1 MRPELDI
8 SLALIIVIIFSGC
21 MDDREQ
27 TPVPQNI
34 TPVIPVATITA
45 DVETGLVIL
54 NHRSGDEIPVGDLI
68 IIIEQGDLYAI
79 YEKIGRADDRFTKGD
94 TLNLTL
100 DSVRL
105 NRIKLEARISISSS
119 GVPATKTSI
128 SLVSNGELFARIV
141 SPYGFFR

>member
-1 MRPELDI
+1 M
-8 SLALIIVIIFSGC
+8 ALIMAIIFSGC
-21 MDDREQ
+21 LDDREQ
-27 TPVPQNI
+27 TPVSQNI

-105 NRIKLEARISISSS
+105 NRRKLEARISISSS

-128 SLVSNGELFARIV
+128 SLISNGELFARIV